1 LVARVDASG
10 RELGFDEN
18 HRGIQMSE
26 QLNNIHKADNEEEID
41 LREIWRVLVKYKRM
55 ILLATFG
62 TAIVAAGISLLLPN
76 IYRAEVILAPTAA
89 GDQKGDGIGKALGS
103 FGGLASLAGVSL
115 GGGGSN
121 EENLAV
127 LKSRDFLWKFVQ
139 EKKLMPILFEDK
151 WDKAANRWK
160 ESDPKKQP
168 GQLTVHRLF
177 VKKGLMSVETEK
189 KTSLITV
196 SIEWEDPKLA
206 SEWANSLIEYLNQY
220 LAERSIQRSER
231 NLKYLKEALMKEQI
245 EEFRKS
251 LLDLIAQDTKNAM
264 LSTAQKEFGFKVI
277 DPAIEPDKK
286 VKPQR
291 AIIVVLAAVLASLI
305 AMLVAFL
312 KSRRT
317 T

>member
-1 LVARVDASG
+1 
-10 RELGFDEN
+10 
-18 HRGIQMSE
+18 MSE
-26 QLNNIHKADNEEEID
+26 QLSNSPNRIDEDEID
-41 LREIWRVLVKYKRM
+41 LRDIWRVLVKYKRM

-62 TAIVAAGISLLLPN
+62 AAIVAAGISLLLPN

-89 GDQKGDGIGKALGS
+89 GDQKGEGIGKALGS

-139 EKKLMPILFEDK
+139 EKKLMPILFEDE

-160 ESDPKKQP
+160 ENDPKKQP

-177 VKKGLMSVETEK
+177 VKDGLMTVETEK

-196 SIEWEDPKLA
+196 SIEWKDPKLA
-206 SEWANSLIEYLNQY
+206 AEWANDMVDYLNQY

-231 NLKYLKEALMKEQI
+231 NLKYEREALMKEQI

-264 LSTAQKEFGFKVI
+264 LATAQKDFGFKVI
-277 DPAIEPDKK
+277 DPAVEPDKK
-286 VKPQR
+286 AKPKR
-291 AIIVVLAAVLASLI
+291 AIIVALATVLAGFLAMI
-305 AMLVAFL
+305 AAFMVD
-312 KSRRT
+312 RRQEKIA
-317 T
+317 

>member
-1 LVARVDASG
+1 M
-10 RELGFDEN
+10 N
-18 HRGIQMSE
+18 E
-26 QLNNIHKADNEEEID
+26 QLSNSPNRIDEDEID

-62 TAIVAAGISLLLPN
+62 AAIVAAGISLLLPN

-139 EKKLMPILFEDK
+139 EKKLMPILFEDR

-168 GQLTVHRLF
+168 GQLVVHRLF
-177 VKKGLMSVETEK
+177 VKEGLMMVETEK

-196 SIEWEDPKLA
+196 SIEWKDPKLA
-206 SEWANSLIEYLNQY
+206 AEWANSLVEYLNQY

-231 NLKYLKEALMKEQI
+231 NLKYLNEALSKAQVED
-245 EEFRKS
+245 FRKA
-251 LLDLIAQDTKNAM
+251 LLDLITQDTKNAM
-264 LSTAQKEFGFKVI
+264 LASAQKDFGFKVI
-277 DPAIEPDKK
+277 DPAVEPDRKA
-286 VKPQR
+286 KPKR
-291 AIIVVLAAVLASLI
+291 AIIVLLATVLAGIISILI
-305 AMLVAFL
+305 ALM
-312 KSRRT
+312 SDRRNAKKI
-317 T
+317 

>member
-1 LVARVDASG
+1 
-10 RELGFDEN
+10 
-18 HRGIQMSE
+18 MSD
-26 QLNNIHKADNEEEID
+26 QLNNVHKTDNEDEID

-55 ILLATFG
+55 ILLVTFG
-62 TAIVAAGISLLLPN
+62 TALVAAGISLLLPN

-139 EKKLMPILFEDK
+139 EKKLMPILFEDE

-177 VKKGLMSVETEK
+177 VKEGLMTVETEK

-196 SIEWEDPKLA
+196 SIEWKDPKLA
-206 SEWANSLIEYLNQY
+206 AEWANDMVDYLNQY

-231 NLKYLKEALMKEQI
+231 NLKYEREALMKEQI

-264 LSTAQKEFGFKVI
+264 LATAQKDFGFKVI
-277 DPAIEPDKK
+277 DPAVEPDKK
-286 VKPQR
+286 AKPKR
-291 AIIVVLAAVLASLI
+291 AIIVALATVLAGFI
-305 AMLVAFL
+305 AMMVAFMVD
-312 KSRRT
+312 RRQRT
-317 T
+317 IA

>member
-1 LVARVDASG
+1 
-10 RELGFDEN
+10 
-18 HRGIQMSE
+18 MSE
-26 QLNNIHKADNEEEID
+26 QLSNSPNRIDEDEID
-41 LREIWRVLVKYKRM
+41 LRDIWRVLVKYKRM
-55 ILLATFG
+55 ILLSTFG
-62 TAIVAAGISLLLPN
+62 AAIVAAGISLLLPN

-89 GDQKGDGIGKALGS
+89 GDQKGEGIGKALGS

-139 EKKLMPILFEDK
+139 EKKLMPILFEDD

-177 VKKGLMSVETEK
+177 VKDGLMTVETEK

-196 SIEWEDPKLA
+196 SIEWKDPKLA
-206 SEWANSLIEYLNQY
+206 AEWANSMIEYLNQY

-231 NLKYLKEALMKEQI
+231 NLKYLNEALSKAQVED
-245 EEFRKS
+245 FRKS
-251 LLDLIAQDTKNAM
+251 LLDLITQDTKNAM
-264 LSTAQKEFGFKVI
+264 LASAQKDFGFKVI
-277 DPAIEPDKK
+277 DPAVEPDKK
-286 VKPQR
+286 AKPKR
-291 AIIVVLAAVLASLI
+291 AIIVLLAAMLAGLI
-305 AMLVAFL
+305 ATLVAFIL
-312 KSRRT
+312 GRRKEG
-317 T
+317 

>member
-1 LVARVDASG
+1 MRSPED
-10 RELGFDEN
+10 
-18 HRGIQMSE
+18 
-26 QLNNIHKADNEEEID
+26 EEID
-41 LREIWRVLVKYKRM
+41 LREIWRVLVKYKRK
-55 ILLATFG
+55 ILWTVFC
-62 TAIVAAGISLLLPN
+62 TAVVAAGISLMLPN
-76 IYRAEVILAPTAA
+76 YYRAEVLLAPVKEEDARSGKITAA
-89 GDQKGDGIGKALGS
+89 M
-103 FGGLASLAGVSL
+103 GGLASLTGVSL

-139 EKKLMPILFEDK
+139 EKRLMPILFEDE

-160 ESDPKKQP
+160 ESNPKEQP
-168 GQLTVHRLF
+168 GQLAVYRLF
-177 VKKGLMSVETEK
+177 VKDGLMTVETEK

-196 SIEWEDPKLA
+196 SIEWKDPKLA
-206 SEWANSLIEYLNQY
+206 ANWANEIIEYSNQY

-264 LSTAQKEFGFKVI
+264 LATAQKEFGFKVI

-286 VKPQR
+286 VKPKR
-291 AIIVVLAAVLASLI
+291 IIIVLMASILTAFFAALF
-305 AMLVAFL
+305 AFFAERRIQKGSDNEPLL
-312 KSRRT
+312 K
-317 T
+317 

>member
-1 LVARVDASG
+1 
-10 RELGFDEN
+10 
-18 HRGIQMSE
+18 MSE
-26 QLNNIHKADNEEEID
+26 QLSNSPNRIDEDEID
-41 LREIWRVLVKYKRM
+41 LRDIWRVLVKYKRM
-55 ILLATFG
+55 ILLSTFG
-62 TAIVAAGISLLLPN
+62 AAIVAAGISLLLPN

-89 GDQKGDGIGKALGS
+89 GDQKGEGIGKALGS

-121 EENLAV
+121 EENLAA

-177 VKKGLMSVETEK
+177 VKDGLMSVGTEK

-196 SIEWEDPKLA
+196 SIEWKDPKLA
-206 SEWANSLIEYLNQY
+206 AEWANSLVDYLNQY

-231 NLKYLKEALMKEQI
+231 NLKYLNEALSKAQVED
-245 EEFRKS
+245 FRKA
-251 LLDLIAQDTKNAM
+251 LLDLITQDTRNAM
-264 LSTAQKEFGFKVI
+264 LATAQKDFGFKVI
-277 DPAIEPDKK
+277 DPAVEPDRKA
-286 VKPQR
+286 KPKR
-291 AIIVVLAAVLASLI
+291 STIVLLAAILAGFIAVLL
-305 AMLVAFL
+305 AFL
-312 KSRRT
+312 LDRRKV
-317 T
+317 

>member
-1 LVARVDASG
+1 MNDQLSNSPNRI
-10 RELGFDEN
+10 DE
-18 HRGIQMSE
+18 
-26 QLNNIHKADNEEEID
+26 DEIN
-41 LREIWRVLVKYKRM
+41 LSEIWRVLVKYKRM
-55 ILLATFG
+55 ILSVIFG
-62 TAIVAAGISLLLPN
+62 AAIIAAGISLLLPN

-89 GDQKGDGIGKALGS
+89 GDQKGEGIGKALGS

-139 EKKLMPILFEDK
+139 EKKLMPILFEDA

-160 ESDPKKQP
+160 ENDPKKQP

-177 VKKGLMSVETEK
+177 VKDGLMTVETEK

-196 SIEWEDPKLA
+196 SIEWKDPKLA
-206 SEWANSLIEYLNQY
+206 AEWANDMVDYLNQY

-231 NLKYLKEALMKEQI
+231 NLKYEREALMKEQI

-264 LSTAQKEFGFKVI
+264 LATAQKDFGFKVI
-277 DPAIEPDKK
+277 DPAVEPDRKA
-286 VKPQR
+286 KPKR
-291 AIIVVLAAVLASLI
+291 AIIVLLATVMAGFISILI
-305 AMLVAFL
+305 ALMFD
-312 KSRRT
+312 RRSAKKGLS
-317 T
+317 

>member
-1 LVARVDASG
+1 
-10 RELGFDEN
+10 
-18 HRGIQMSE
+18 MSD
-26 QLNNIHKADNEEEID
+26 QLNNVHKTDNEDEID

-55 ILLATFG
+55 ILLVTFG
-62 TAIVAAGISLLLPN
+62 TALVAAGISLLLPN

-89 GDQKGDGIGKALGS
+89 GDQKGEGIGKALGS

-115 GGGGSN
+115 SGGGSN

-139 EKKLMPILFEDK
+139 EKKLMPILFEDE

-177 VKKGLMSVETEK
+177 VKEGLMTVETEK

-196 SIEWEDPKLA
+196 SIEWKDPKLA
-206 SEWANSLIEYLNQY
+206 AEWANDMVDYLNQY

-231 NLKYLKEALMKEQI
+231 NLKYEREALMKEQI

-264 LSTAQKEFGFKVI
+264 LATAQKDFGFKVI
-277 DPAIEPDKK
+277 DPAVEPDKK
-286 VKPQR
+286 AKPKR
-291 AIIVVLAAVLASLI
+291 AIIVALATVLAGFI
-305 AMLVAFL
+305 AMIVAFML
-312 KSRRT
+312 DRRQRT
-317 T
+317 IA

>member
-1 LVARVDASG
+1 M
-10 RELGFDEN
+10 N
-18 HRGIQMSE
+18 E
-26 QLNNIHKADNEEEID
+26 QLSNSPNRIDEEEID

-62 TAIVAAGISLLLPN
+62 AAIVAAGISLLLPN

-89 GDQKGDGIGKALGS
+89 GDQKGDGIGKVLGS

-139 EKKLMPILFEDK
+139 EKKLMPILFEDR

-168 GQLTVHRLF
+168 GQLVVHRLF
-177 VKKGLMSVETEK
+177 VKEGLMMVETEK

-196 SIEWEDPKLA
+196 SIEWKDPKLA
-206 SEWANSLIEYLNQY
+206 AEWANSLVEYLNQY

-231 NLKYLKEALMKEQI
+231 NLKYLNEALSKAQVED
-245 EEFRKS
+245 FRKA
-251 LLDLIAQDTKNAM
+251 LLDLITQDTKNAM
-264 LSTAQKEFGFKVI
+264 LASAQKDFGFKVI
-277 DPAIEPDKK
+277 DPAVEPDRKA
-286 VKPQR
+286 KPKR
-291 AIIVVLAAVLASLI
+291 AIIVLLATVLAGIISILI
-305 AMLVAFL
+305 ALM
-312 KSRRT
+312 SDRRNAKKV
-317 T
+317 